1 MAMTMMTCSHFLE
14 WSCPSQHQIEKGR
27 LGQPQIMSDITNR
40 TRNEEELRDML
51 HEAEERK
58 QLWENHFNSA
68 KMDRKSNAEAIRN
81 ITALRGVIKTLR
93 WTLNMTDKNGFPIT
107 HPLD

>member
-1 MAMTMMTCSHFLE
+1 MSARNGS
-14 WSCPSQHQIEKGR
+14 GR
-27 LGQPQIMSDITNR
+27 S
-40 TRNEEELRDML
+40 EEELRDML
-51 HEAEERK
+51 HEAEDRK
-58 QLWENHFNSA
+58 QLWEDHFKSA

-93 WTLNMTDKNGFPIT
+93 WILKITDKNGIPIS

>member
-1 MAMTMMTCSHFLE
+1 LNQFITDR
-14 WSCPSQHQIEKGR
+14 HQFEKGWSAPPPNMSNTI
-27 LGQPQIMSDITNR
+27 GQGRSD
-40 TRNEEELRDML
+40 EELRDML

-58 QLWENHFNSA
+58 ELWERHFKSA

-93 WTLNMTDKNGFPIT
+93 WTLNMADKNGIPIS

>member
-1 MAMTMMTCSHFLE
+1 MSTE
-14 WSCPSQHQIEKGR
+14 
-27 LGQPQIMSDITNR
+27 LGDPRDV
-40 TRNEEELRDML
+40 EELRDML

-58 QLWENHFNSA
+58 VLWERHFKSA

-93 WTLNMTDKNGFPIT
+93 WTLNMADKNGIPIP

>member
-1 MAMTMMTCSHFLE
+1 MVSVGT
-14 WSCPSQHQIEKGR
+14 P
-27 LGQPQIMSDITNR
+27 R
-40 TRNEEELRDML
+40 TAEEIRDML

-58 QLWENHFNSA
+58 KLWEQHYHSA
-68 KMDRKSNAEAIRN
+68 KMDRKANAEAIRN

-93 WTLNMTDKNGFPIT
+93 WTLNMTDSNGIPIA

>member
-1 MAMTMMTCSHFLE
+1 MTNIGEPRET
-14 WSCPSQHQIEKGR
+14 
-27 LGQPQIMSDITNR
+27 
-40 TRNEEELRDML
+40 EEIRSMLRD
-51 HEAEERK
+51 AEERK
-58 QLWENHFNSA
+58 LLWEGHFNSA

-93 WTLNMTDKNGFPIT
+93 WTLNLSDSNGIPIQ

>member
-1 MAMTMMTCSHFLE
+1 MSTTN
-14 WSCPSQHQIEKGR
+14 
-27 LGQPQIMSDITNR
+27 GQSR
-40 TRNEEELRDML
+40 SEEELRDML

-58 QLWENHFNSA
+58 QLWEGHFKSA

-93 WTLNMTDKNGFPIT
+93 WTLKMTDKNGMPIS

>member
-1 MAMTMMTCSHFLE
+1 MS
-14 WSCPSQHQIEKGR
+14 I
-27 LGQPQIMSDITNR
+27 PQGDPR
-40 TRNEEELRDML
+40 DVEELRDMQ
-51 HEAEERK
+51 HEAEARK
-58 QLWENHFNSA
+58 ELWKKHFNRA

-93 WTLNMTDKNGFPIT
+93 WTLNMSDKNGIPIP

>member
-1 MAMTMMTCSHFLE
+1 
-14 WSCPSQHQIEKGR
+14 
-27 LGQPQIMSDITNR
+27 MSSTNGHSR
-40 TRNEEELRDML
+40 SEQELRDML

-58 QLWENHFNSA
+58 QLWEEHFKSA

-93 WTLNMTDKNGFPIT
+93 WTLNMTDRNGLPIP

>member
-1 MAMTMMTCSHFLE
+1 
-14 WSCPSQHQIEKGR
+14 
-27 LGQPQIMSDITNR
+27 MSTEPGEPRDI
-40 TRNEEELRDML
+40 EELRDML
-51 HEAEERK
+51 HEAEERRI
-58 QLWENHFNSA
+58 LWERHFKSA

-93 WTLNMTDKNGFPIT
+93 WTLNMADKNGIPIP

>member
-1 MAMTMMTCSHFLE
+1 
-14 WSCPSQHQIEKGR
+14 
-27 LGQPQIMSDITNR
+27 MSSTNGLAR
-40 TRNEEELRDML
+40 SEEELRDML
-51 HEAEERK
+51 YDAEERK
-58 QLWENHFNSA
+58 QLWEEHFKSA

-93 WTLNMTDKNGFPIT
+93 WTLNMTDKNGVPIT

>member
-1 MAMTMMTCSHFLE
+1 MST
-14 WSCPSQHQIEKGR
+14 
-27 LGQPQIMSDITNR
+27 PQGSARDV
-40 TRNEEELRDML
+40 EELRDML

-58 QLWENHFNSA
+58 ELWERHFKSA

-93 WTLNMTDKNGFPIT
+93 WTLNMSDKNGIPIP

>member
-1 MAMTMMTCSHFLE
+1 MSTTN
-14 WSCPSQHQIEKGR
+14 
-27 LGQPQIMSDITNR
+27 GQ
-40 TRNEEELRDML
+40 TRSEEELRDML

-58 QLWENHFNSA
+58 QLWEEHFKSA

-93 WTLNMTDKNGFPIT
+93 WTLNMTDKNGMPIP

>member
-1 MAMTMMTCSHFLE
+1 
-14 WSCPSQHQIEKGR
+14 
-27 LGQPQIMSDITNR
+27 MSSTNGPVR
-40 TRNEEELRDML
+40 SEEEIRDML
-51 HEAEERK
+51 HDAEERK
-58 QLWENHFNSA
+58 QLWEEHFKSA

-93 WTLNMTDKNGFPIT
+93 WILNMTDKNGIPIP

>member
-1 MAMTMMTCSHFLE
+1 
-14 WSCPSQHQIEKGR
+14 
-27 LGQPQIMSDITNR
+27 MSTEPGEPRDV
-40 TRNEEELRDML
+40 EELRDML
-51 HEAEERK
+51 HEAEERRV
-58 QLWENHFNSA
+58 LWERHFKSA

-93 WTLNMTDKNGFPIT
+93 WTLNMADKNGIPIP

>member
-1 MAMTMMTCSHFLE
+1 MAS
-14 WSCPSQHQIEKGR
+14 IG
-27 LGQPQIMSDITNR
+27 
-40 TRNEEELRDML
+40 ELRDNEEFRDML
-51 HEAEERK
+51 REAESRK
-58 QLWENHFNSA
+58 ALWENHFNSA

-93 WTLNMTDKNGFPIT
+93 WSLNLSDANGIPIS

>member
-1 MAMTMMTCSHFLE
+1 MSTTN
-14 WSCPSQHQIEKGR
+14 
-27 LGQPQIMSDITNR
+27 GQ
-40 TRNEEELRDML
+40 TRSEEELRDML

-58 QLWENHFNSA
+58 QLWEEHFKSA

-93 WTLNMTDKNGFPIT
+93 WTLNTTDKNGMPIS

>member
-1 MAMTMMTCSHFLE
+1 MGSPIGE
-14 WSCPSQHQIEKGR
+14 PRSV
-27 LGQPQIMSDITNR
+27 
-40 TRNEEELRDML
+40 EELRDML

-58 QLWENHFNSA
+58 VLWERHFKSA

-93 WTLNMTDKNGFPIT
+93 WTLNMSDKNGIPIP

>member
-1 MAMTMMTCSHFLE
+1 
-14 WSCPSQHQIEKGR
+14 
-27 LGQPQIMSDITNR
+27 MSSTIGLMR
-40 TRNEEELRDML
+40 SEEELRDML

-58 QLWENHFNSA
+58 QLWEEHFKSA

-93 WTLNMTDKNGFPIT
+93 WILNMTDKNGIPIP

>member
-1 MAMTMMTCSHFLE
+1 
-14 WSCPSQHQIEKGR
+14 
-27 LGQPQIMSDITNR
+27 MSGEIGEPRDV
-40 TRNEEELRDML
+40 EELRDML

-58 QLWENHFNSA
+58 VLWERHFKSA

-81 ITALRGVIKTLR
+81 ITALRGVIKTIR
-93 WTLNMTDKNGFPIT
+93 WTLNMSDKNGIPIP

>member
-1 MAMTMMTCSHFLE
+1 MSATHGL
-14 WSCPSQHQIEKGR
+14 GR
-27 LGQPQIMSDITNR
+27 S
-40 TRNEEELRDML
+40 EEELRDML
-51 HEAEERK
+51 QDAEERK

-68 KMDRKSNAEAIRN
+68 KIDRKSNAEAIRN

>member
-1 MAMTMMTCSHFLE
+1 MSARNGS
-14 WSCPSQHQIEKGR
+14 GR
-27 LGQPQIMSDITNR
+27 R
-40 TRNEEELRDML
+40 EEELRDML
-51 HEAEERK
+51 HEAEDRK
-58 QLWENHFNSA
+58 QLWEDHFKSA

-93 WTLNMTDKNGFPIT
+93 WILKMTDKNGMPIS

>member
-1 MAMTMMTCSHFLE
+1 MASVGELRE
-14 WSCPSQHQIEKGR
+14 
-27 LGQPQIMSDITNR
+27 
-40 TRNEEELRDML
+40 NEEFRDML
-51 HEAEERK
+51 REAEARK
-58 QLWENHFNSA
+58 NLWENHYNSA

-93 WTLNMTDKNGFPIT
+93 WSLNLNDSNGIPIP